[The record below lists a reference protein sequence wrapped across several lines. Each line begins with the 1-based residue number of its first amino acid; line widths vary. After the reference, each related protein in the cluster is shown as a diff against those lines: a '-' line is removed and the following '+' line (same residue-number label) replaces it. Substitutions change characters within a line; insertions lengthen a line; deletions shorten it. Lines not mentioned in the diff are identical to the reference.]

1 MCYTIIKERDTQSTR
16 KEIKTMLK
24 EMMEYG
30 ATIKDI
36 LKELELTQEEVF
48 GENEE

>member
-1 MCYTIIKERDTQSTR
+1 
-16 KEIKTMLK
+16 MLK

-30 ATIKDI
+30 ATIEDI

>member
-1 MCYTIIKERDTQSTR
+1 
-16 KEIKTMLK
+16 MLK

-30 ATIKDI
+30 ATIEDI

-48 GENEE
+48 GENEEQGLTKS